1 MRAHNAMR
9 LEPVF
14 GPNWPSEMLENT
26 EGLFV
31 EKFWKTDTVEPVSF
45 RDIL

>member
-1 MRAHNAMR
+1 MH

-14 GPNWPSEMLENT
+14 SPNPSEMLENT
-26 EGLFV
+26 EGIFI